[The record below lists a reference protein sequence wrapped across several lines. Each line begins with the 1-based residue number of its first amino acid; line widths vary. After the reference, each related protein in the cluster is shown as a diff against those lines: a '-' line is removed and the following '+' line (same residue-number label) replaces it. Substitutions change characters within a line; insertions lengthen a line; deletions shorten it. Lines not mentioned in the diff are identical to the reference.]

1 MTDKILLGTFTNKE
15 KLNDFYER
23 LEKSYS
29 LKKENTFIFSINDS
43 DNLMVTFK
51 LNSGESV
58 KKNIKSNLRGTI
70 QIHKKGECFYTINAL
85 NKLIQKEFN
94 LSEGNINYKTYTID
108 WDKYQ
113 NKLLLVKDDIL
124 HIQEIKKV
132 IL

>member
-51 LNSGESV
+51 LNSGESI

-124 HIQEIKKV
+124 HIQDIKKA

>member
-15 KLNDFYER
+15 KLKDFYER

-51 LNSGESV
+51 LNSGESI

-94 LSEGNINYKTYTID
+94 LSEGNINYKTYAID

-124 HIQEIKKV
+124 HIQDIKKA

>member
-15 KLNDFYER
+15 KLKDFYER

-29 LKKENTFIFSINDS
+29 LKKESTFIFSINDS
-43 DNLMVTFK
+43 DNFMVTFK

-124 HIQEIKKV
+124 HIQDIKKA

>member
-51 LNSGESV
+51 LNSV
-58 KKNIKSNLRGTI
+58 LKI
-70 QIHKKGECFYTINAL
+70 QVFCAWSSFKISACTVPL
-85 NKLIQKEFN
+85 
-94 LSEGNINYKTYTID
+94 T
-108 WDKYQ
+108 
-113 NKLLLVKDDIL
+113 
-124 HIQEIKKV
+124 
-132 IL
+132 

>member
-124 HIQEIKKV
+124 HIQDIKKA

>member
-29 LKKENTFIFSINDS
+29 LKKESTFIFSINDS

-124 HIQEIKKV
+124 HIQDIKKA

>member
-15 KLNDFYER
+15 KLKDFYER

-29 LKKENTFIFSINDS
+29 LKKENTFIFSINDG
-43 DNLMVTFK
+43 DNLMITFK
-51 LNSGESV
+51 LNSGESI

-124 HIQEIKKV
+124 HIQDIKKV

>member
-1 MTDKILLGTFTNKE
+1 MTDKILLGTFTSKE
-15 KLNDFYER
+15 KLKDFYER

-51 LNSGESV
+51 LNSGESI

>member
-15 KLNDFYER
+15 KLKDFYER
-23 LEKSYS
+23 LEKFYS

-51 LNSGESV
+51 LNSGESI

-108 WDKYQ
+108 WDKELTGL
-113 NKLLLVKDDIL
+113 NK
-124 HIQEIKKV
+124 
-132 IL
+132 